1 MTVQLTR
8 KRTGSRV
15 APAEAL
21 AVAADEKE
29 TRNFLLQRARRDN
42 TPILQDFVQTP
53 RGGSSR
59 HGPLAAFVTGR
70 DLRGLQAYLLA
81 VGIISNGD
89 RDDGW
94 STSLP
99 IATWARA
106 LGLTRNATPASAATG
121 VSKVFARLVDRK
133 LIEKT
138 RHGRERQIR
147 VTLLREDG
155 SGKPYSRPKG
165 DAGNKFLQ
173 LPNTF
178 WTEGWHE
185 KLDLPATAMLL
196 VALHAK
202 PVFAMPT
209 EHMPDWYGWSA
220 DTAERGLKA
229 LQDAGLLTKSSRWV
243 KDAVSPI
250 GAKNLTEY
258 RLTGPFERVPAV
270 LNAPAKAK
278 RGSKGAA
285 GTPATG
291 DGATSADADIA
302 SDTEKTAS

>member
-1 MTVQLTR
+1 MKTQPTR
-8 KRTGSRV
+8 KRTGSRA

-21 AVAADEKE
+21 AVAADEKF
-29 TRNFLLQRARRDN
+29 TREFLLQRARRES
-42 TPILQDFVQTP
+42 TPIRQDFVQAP
-53 RGGSSR
+53 RGGASR

-70 DLRGLQAYLLA
+70 DLRGLLAYLLA

-155 SGKPYSRPKG
+155 SGDPYVRPKG
-165 DAGNKFLQ
+165 DTGNKFLQ
-173 LPNTF
+173 LPHAF
-178 WTEGWHE
+178 WNEGWHE

-202 PVFAMPT
+202 PVFPMPT
-209 EHMPDWYGWSA
+209 EHMPQWYGWSA
-220 DTAERGLKA
+220 DTAERGLKT
-229 LQDAGLLTKSSRWV
+229 LQDVGLLTKSSRWV

-258 RLTGPFERVPAV
+258 RLTGSFERVPTSK
-270 LNAPAKAK
+270 PKPK
-278 RGSKGAA
+278 RAMKDASASIAA
-285 GTPATG
+285 DDDTT
-291 DGATSADADIA
+291 
-302 SDTEKTAS
+302 SDTDTDPVTTKETAP

>member
-1 MTVQLTR
+1 MTVQPTR

-29 TRNFLLQRARRDN
+29 TRDYLLQRARRET
-42 TPILQDFVQTP
+42 TPILHDFVQAP
-53 RGGSSR
+53 RGGASR

-81 VGIISNGD
+81 LGIISNGD

-106 LGLTRNATPASAATG
+106 LGLTLNATPASAATG
-121 VSKVFARLVDRK
+121 VSKVFGRLVERK

-138 RHGRERQIR
+138 RHGRAREIR

-155 SGKPYSRPKG
+155 SEKPYSRPKG

-185 KLDLPATAMLL
+185 QLDLPATAMLL

-202 PVFAMPT
+202 PVFSLPT
-209 EHMPDWYGWSA
+209 EHMPEWYGWSA

-229 LQDAGLLTKSSRWV
+229 LQDAGLLTKTSRWV

-258 RLTGPFERVPAV
+258 QLAGPFTRTPST
-270 LNAPAKAK
+270 PAKAT
-278 RGSKGAA
+278 RGRGGAA
-285 GTPATG
+285 TG
-291 DGATSADADIA
+291 AAEDDPNADA
-302 SDTEKTAS
+302 STTTDTEETAP